1 MTGSATATDELK
13 AKVEAALGVTLGK
26 KVAVKEGG
34 FTVAHT
40 EDNKAY
46 SVASS
51 YFASE
56 AMANQFLQSQVVA
69 NPDLHDAL
77 HVIPQY
83 EARS

>member
-1 MTGSATATDELK
+1 M
-13 AKVEAALGVTLGK
+13 
-26 KVAVKEGG
+26 KEGG
-34 FTVAHT
+34 FTVAQT
-40 EDNKAY
+40 EDNKPY
-46 SVASS
+46 SAGSM

>member
-1 MTGSATATDELK
+1 MDPFE
-13 AKVEAALGVTLGK
+13 E

-40 EDNKAY
+40 ENNKPY
-46 SVASS
+46 SVAST
-51 YFASE
+51 YFANE
-56 AMANQFLQSQVVA
+56 AMAHQFVQTQVAA

-83 EARS
+83 EARL